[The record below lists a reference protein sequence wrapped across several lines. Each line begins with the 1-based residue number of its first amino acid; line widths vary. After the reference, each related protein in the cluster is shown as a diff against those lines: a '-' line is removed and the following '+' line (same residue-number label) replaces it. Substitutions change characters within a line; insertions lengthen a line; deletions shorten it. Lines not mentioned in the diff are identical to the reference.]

1 MTWRNPV
8 FVVFPDEEYQND
20 EVNDFGDKTKVFDNE
35 ESARK
40 FIDEQ
45 RSFGYHYDYAIRV
58 RELTKQHEC
67 PYIVLIGSSNEHTV
81 FRNTDGKIEVR

>member
-8 FVVFPDEEYQND
+8 YVVFPDEDYQND
-20 EVNDFGDKTKVFDNE
+20 EVNDFGDITKVFDNE

-45 RSFGYHYDYAIRV
+45 RQFGYHYDYAIR
-58 RELTKQHEC
+58 ELE
-67 PYIVLIGSSNEHTV
+67 E
-81 FRNTDGKIEVR
+81 